1 MMSGMQMGGMQMGAM
16 MRMGGWFGAHGL
28 ILLLW
33 AAVIILPFWKIF
45 SKAGFS
51 GWLSLLLLVPVV
63 NLIVLYVIA
72 FARWPAR
79 RFPDLPV

>member
-1 MMSGMQMGGMQMGAM
+1 MMSGMQMGAM
-16 MRMGGWFGAHGL
+16 TGMGGWFGAHGL

-33 AAVIILPFWKIF
+33 VAVIILPFWKIF

-79 RFPDLPV
+79 RVPDLPV

>member
-1 MMSGMQMGGMQMGAM
+1 MSGMQMGGMQMGAM
-16 MRMGGWFGAHGL
+16 MRMGGLCVSHGL

-45 SKAGFS
+45 SNAGFS

-79 RFPDLPV
+79 RGPDLPV

>member
-1 MMSGMQMGGMQMGAM
+1 
-16 MRMGGWFGAHGL
+16 MRMGGWLGAHRL

-33 AAVIILPFWKIF
+33 AAVIILPFWKIS
-45 SKAGFS
+45 SKAGFP

-79 RFPDLPV
+79 RGPDLPV